1 MGILSKGFFS
11 LKESIFASTNDNL
24 KQSRRKMSNIVLP
37 TERRKA
43 TDYNPRLMVLFGKPK
58 AGKSTLMASLEN
70 NLIIDLEDG
79 YRALDVMCVQ
89 ARTANDIY
97 QIKAA
102 IEQKNKENDGKPFYK
117 FITIDN
123 ATRLE
128 ELSLIVAAGLYRKTP
143 MGTTWGYKKD
153 AIGNILL
160 DANGKKVIDPKADV
174 RQLPNGSGYLYLR
187 QALKD
192 MVNMFK
198 PLCNTLILV
207 CHVKDKQIRK
217 NDEET
222 TEMAVDLA
230 GKTGDIICGEAD
242 AIGYVSR
249 QDNKTI
255 ISFKGGDNLIRGS
268 RPLHLREKAFIVAES
283 DDEGN
288 LKVDM
293 SKIFPDTTE

>member
-1 MGILSKGFFS
+1 
-11 LKESIFASTNDNL
+11 
-24 KQSRRKMSNIVLP
+24 MSNIVLP

-43 TDYNPRLMVLFGKPK
+43 TDYNPRLMVLYGKPK
-58 AGKSTLMASLEN
+58 SGKSSLMASLEN

-89 ARTANDIY
+89 ARSAKDIFS
-97 QIKAA
+97 IKAA
-102 IEQKNKENDGKPFYK
+102 IEQKNQECEGKPFYR

-128 ELSLIVAAGLYRKTP
+128 EMSLPYAAALYRQTS
-143 MGTTWGYKKD
+143 MGATWGYKKD
-153 AIGNILL
+153 AIGNILME
-160 DANGKKVIDPKADV
+160 NGKKVPDPKADV

-187 QALKD
+187 EALKE

-198 PLCNTLILV
+198 PLCDTLILV

-249 QDNKTI
+249 QGNKTI
-255 ISFKGGDNLIRGS
+255 LTFKGGDNNIKGS
-268 RPLHLREKAFIVAES
+268 RPIHLREKAFCVAES
-283 DDEGN
+283 DEEGN

-293 SKIFPDTTE
+293 SEIFLDKKNENKAVSAA

>member
-1 MGILSKGFFS
+1 
-11 LKESIFASTNDNL
+11 
-24 KQSRRKMSNIVLP
+24 MSNIVLP

-58 AGKSTLMASLEN
+58 CGKSTLMASLDN

-89 ARTANDIY
+89 ARSANDIF

-102 IEQKNKENDGKPFYK
+102 IEQKNQECGRNFYR

-128 ELSLIVAAGLYRKTP
+128 EMSLIYAAHLYRQTP
-143 MGTTWGYKKD
+143 MGQSWGYKKD
-153 AIGNILL
+153 RIGNILME
-160 DANGKKVIDPKADV
+160 NGKRVIDPKADV
-174 RQLPNGSGYLYLR
+174 RQLPNGAGYLYLR
-187 QALKD
+187 QALKE

-198 PLCNTLILV
+198 PLCDTLILV
-207 CHVKDKQIRK
+207 CHVKDKQIKK

-222 TEMAVDLA
+222 SEMAVDLA

-249 QDNKTI
+249 QENKTI
-255 ISFKGGDNLIRGS
+255 LSFKGGDNNIRGS
-268 RPLHLREKAFIVAES
+268 RPLHLREKAFVVAES
-283 DDEGN
+283 DDDGS

-293 SKIFPDTTE
+293 SEIFPDLKEKKTTNKPTA

>member
-1 MGILSKGFFS
+1 
-11 LKESIFASTNDNL
+11 
-24 KQSRRKMSNIVLP
+24 MSNIVLP

-58 AGKSTLMASLEN
+58 CGKSTLMASLEN

-89 ARTANDIY
+89 ARSAADIF
-97 QIKAA
+97 QIKAL
-102 IEQKNKENDGKPFYK
+102 IDQKNQENGGKNFYR

-128 ELSLIVAAGLYRKTP
+128 EMSLIYAAALYRKTS
-143 MGTTWGYKKD
+143 MGAAWGYKKD
-153 AIGNILL
+153 RIGNILL
-160 DANGKKVIDPKADV
+160 DSNGQKVIDPKADV
-174 RQLPNGSGYLYLR
+174 RQLPNGAGYLYLR
-187 QALKD
+187 QALKE

-198 PLCNTLILV
+198 PLCDTLILV
-207 CHVKDKQIRK
+207 CHVKDKQIKK

-249 QDNKTI
+249 QDRKTI
-255 ISFKGGDNLIRGS
+255 LSFKGGDNNIRGS
-268 RPLHLREKAFIVAES
+268 RPLHLREKAFVVAES
-283 DDEGN
+283 DDNGN

-293 SKIFPDTTE
+293 SEIFPDVKEV